1 METMKKTTLRCAI
14 ASLVLCAAM
23 AGYILYMRLT
33 YGTGVLYAN
42 GLGASGVS
50 YGDMNQ
56 YLLYEL
62 LGAALICA
70 GLSQGQE
77 MGVFQKAIFICM
89 ECIGIG

>member
-1 METMKKTTLRCAI
+1 
-14 ASLVLCAAM
+14 
-23 AGYILYMRLT
+23 MRARS
-33 YGTGVLYAN
+33 V
-42 GLGASGVS
+42 GLALAV
-50 YGDMNQ
+50 
-56 YLLYEL
+56 